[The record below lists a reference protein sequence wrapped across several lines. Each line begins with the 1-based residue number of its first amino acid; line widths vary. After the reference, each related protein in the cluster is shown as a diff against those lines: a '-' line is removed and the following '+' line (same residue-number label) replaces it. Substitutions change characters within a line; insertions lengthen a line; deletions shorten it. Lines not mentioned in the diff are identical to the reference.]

1 MTREQLLILVVVA
14 FVLLINFAARVLR
27 RRRESAMLRE
37 SEPEAPQSPPRAHRL
52 PPPVVQPR
60 RTGEG
65 AHGVPLPLAVPRSA
79 ARPRVRSPL
88 GSLRQ
93 VRRGIVLMTVLGPC
107 RALEPPGPQT

>member
-14 FVLLINFAARVLR
+14 SILLINFAARMLR

-37 SEPEAPQSPPRAHRL
+37 SEPEAPQIPPRAHRL

-60 RTGEG
+60 RAGEG
-65 AHGVPLPLAVPRSA
+65 AHGAPLPLAVPPSA
-79 ARPRVRSPL
+79 ARQRVRSSL